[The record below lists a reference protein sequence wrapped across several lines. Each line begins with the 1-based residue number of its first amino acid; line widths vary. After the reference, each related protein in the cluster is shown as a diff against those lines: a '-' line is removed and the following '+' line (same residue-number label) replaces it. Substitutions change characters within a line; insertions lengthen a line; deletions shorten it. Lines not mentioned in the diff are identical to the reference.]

1 MRTAYLALLSSAA
14 LAAPLAAPL
23 AQDAPGPITKFTA
36 DFGYVQTSGNTDVT
50 TMNAGERLSW
60 ASGRFT
66 VSQGFALVYGQ
77 QRDSVTT
84 NNLRASLRTDYKID
98 KVFAFF
104 IGAAFDRDKF
114 AGIEKR
120 FEEIIGVQA
129 IALATA
135 SDTIRFEGGGSM
147 TQQIP
152 VAGLQQNFPSARG
165 AGSWRH
171 RFSAASYFQ
180 QNLEVIPN
188 LQDTEDWRVN
198 TEFSV
203 VAPLSA
209 MIGVKVSYVVRY
221 DNLPQPGFATTDR
234 LFTTGVQLTF

>member
-1 MRTAYLALLSSAA
+1 MRTAYLALLSGAA

-36 DFGYVQTSGNTDVT
+36 DFGYVQTSGNTDVK

-60 ASGRFT
+60 ASGRWT

-77 QRDSVTT
+77 QADSVTT

-98 KVFAFF
+98 RVFALF

-129 IALATA
+129 IVRATA
-135 SDTIRFEGGGSM
+135 RDTIRLEGGGSM

-152 VAGLQQNFPSARG
+152 VNGLQQNFPSARG
-165 AGSWRH
+165 AASWR
-171 RFSAASYFQ
+171 RVFSAASYFQ

-188 LQDTEDWRVN
+188 LQTPEDWRVN
-198 TEFSV
+198 TESSL

-209 MIGVKVSYVVRY
+209 LIGVKVSYVIRY
-221 DNLPQPGFATTDR
+221 DNLPEPGFATTDR